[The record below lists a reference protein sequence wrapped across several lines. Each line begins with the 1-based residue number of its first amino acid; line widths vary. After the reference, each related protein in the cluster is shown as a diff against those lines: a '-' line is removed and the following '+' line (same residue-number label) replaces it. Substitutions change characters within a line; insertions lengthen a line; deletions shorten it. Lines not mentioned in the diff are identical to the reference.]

1 MMPSETTPPMNTA
14 VSSRPLKRCS
24 NVPAS
29 SSIAKM
35 TPARG
40 VLNAAAMPAAPPAR
54 MNREAALGSV
64 KPKRRPID

>member
-1 MMPSETTPPMNTA
+1 MTPSDTTPPMITA

-29 SSIAKM
+29 SSIANT
-35 TPARG
+35 TPANG

-54 MNREAALGSV
+54 MKRDAALGSL
-64 KPKRRPID
+64 KPKRLPME